1 MIKALRNVDQKKLLF
16 IDIETRAQQEK
27 FDPEVDVQLKGVLEY
42 ITRYRKE
49 AVGFD
54 SIEDFYY
61 AKAPLFAELGAI
73 CCISVGVLAGSER
86 LRVKSFCSENEKEIL
101 EEFHEFLETKVKG
114 FTFCHYAGKNFDE
127 PFILKRMWAN
137 NITNIPEMLDNIGEK
152 PWLIKSVD
160 IKELSQAN
168 MFYSPSL
175 ISMAYMF
182 GIESPKEDIFGG
194 EVNEVFWRGEL
205 DRIQKYCERDV
216 LTTANLFM
224 KMTGRETVSLERSE
238 IKSLPLIQ
246 RLGEAETINEKD
258 AKEIRKILKGRP
270 KAEQKGIID
279 IMKGVLVKKGNL
291 KEGRKEMKKVDKIF
305 QELN

>member
-1 MIKALRNVDQKKLLF
+1 MIKALRNKNPKKILF
-16 IDIETRAQQEK
+16 IDIETRAQKEK
-27 FDPEVDVQLKGVLEY
+27 FDPEKDTELKGVLEY

-49 AVGFD
+49 AKGFD
-54 SIEDFYY
+54 TLEEFYK

-73 CCISVGVLAGSER
+73 CCISVGVLVGTEK
-86 LRVKSFCSENEKEIL
+86 LRVKSFCSEDEKKLL
-101 EEFHEFLETKVKG
+101 EEFHDFLETKVRG

-137 NITNIPEMLDNIGEK
+137 GISDIPEVLDNIGKK
-152 PWLIKSVD
+152 PWLIESID
-160 IKELSQAN
+160 IKELCQAN

-175 ISMAYMF
+175 LSMAYMF
-182 GIESPKEDIFGG
+182 GLESPKDDIYGG
-194 EVNEVFWRGEL
+194 EVNEVFWEGRL

-224 KMTGRETVSLERSE
+224 KMTGREVVSLEHSD
-238 IKSLPLIQ
+238 IKSLPMIQ
-246 RLGEAETINEKD
+246 KLGEVTTINAKD
-258 AKEIRKILKGRP
+258 AKEIREILEGKP
-270 KAEQKGIID
+270 KEEQKKIIE